1 MSEPSARGGGSALR
15 ALRHRDFALF
25 FGGNLL
31 SNCGTWFQNIALALL
46 VFRLTHSSFWVGA
59 VNFAQFAGVLVLA
72 PWAGAAADRFDRRR
86 LILTTQ
92 LVATAASALLAV
104 AIGAGH
110 GSLIVVLGLA
120 LLLGLTTAFATPSL
134 QAVVPALVPREDLGA
149 AIAMNSVTFN
159 LARAVGPVAGAAVV
173 ARLGVAWAIGLN
185 ALSYLALAGAVLA
198 LHAATPAAARGG
210 PRPTLRD
217 SLRRVRQEPRL
228 VLLLA
233 TVAAVSISLD
243 PVNTLTPA
251 FATRIFGHP
260 DTFVGVLIGAFGV
273 GAVIASL
280 LPPAKQSRDRAQP
293 PSRVLPGA
301 LLLFAAG
308 LVGFGLAP
316 RLGIAFVAL
325 PLAGFGFLLAQ
336 TRATT
341 ELQLGVSDA
350 ERGRV
355 MALWS
360 VAFLGTRPIASLA
373 DGGLANV
380 IGPRATAVIFAIPV
394 LAAGGGM
401 LLFSRRAVG
410 NGRAGDE
417 TAAR

>member
-1 MSEPSARGGGSALR
+1 MTARARPAASTSALR
-15 ALRHRDFALF
+15 VLGHRDFGLF

-59 VNFAQFAGVLVLA
+59 GNFAQFAGVLFLA

-86 LILTTQ
+86 LIVMTQ
-92 LVATAASALLAV
+92 LVATAASGALAFAV
-104 AIGAGH
+104 ASGH
-110 GSLIVVLGLA
+110 GSLSVVLGLA

-134 QAVVPALVPREDLGA
+134 QAVVPALVPRADLGA

-173 ARLGVAWAIGLN
+173 ARLGIPWAIGLN
-185 ALSYLALAGAVLA
+185 ALSYLALAGAEIA
-198 LHAATPAAARGG
+198 IRAGTPAAARGG

-217 SLRRVRQEPRL
+217 SLRRVRSDPRL

-233 TVAAVSISLD
+233 TIAAVSISLD
-243 PVNTLTPA
+243 PVNTLSPA
-251 FATRIFGHP
+251 FATHVFGRA
-260 DTFVGVLIGAFGV
+260 DTFTGMLMGAFGV
-273 GAVIASL
+273 GAVLASL
-280 LPPAKQSRDRAQP
+280 LPPADAAEHGPPP
-293 PSRVLPGA
+293 PSRVLPVA
-301 LLLFAAG
+301 LALFGTG
-308 LVGFGLAP
+308 LVGFALAP
-316 RLGIAFVAL
+316 RPAFAFAAL
-325 PLAGFGFLLAQ
+325 PLAGFGYLLAQ

-360 VAFLGTRPIASLA
+360 VAFLGTRPFASLA
-373 DGGLANV
+373 DGALANAV
-380 IGPRATAVIFAIPV
+380 GPRATAVGFAVPAV
-394 LAAGGGM
+394 AAAAWV
-401 LLFSRRAVG
+401 FSARARDRM
-410 NGRAGDE
+410 GRARRV
-417 TAAR
+417 ARA